1 MRRGRE
7 IAPFCFLGSAYSLAL
22 HLRRAYSRVMRFPF
36 SALRRFALVLPL
48 LALGIQPIAAQ
59 NAAAKAKPAAA
70 AAAKPVP
77 GPWLY
82 RGSDVPQDK
91 EWVFGELAN
100 GVRYAVRKNG
110 VPPGQVAIRVRM
122 DVGSLHEQESERG
135 FAHLL
140 EHLVFRQSR
149 YLAEGA
155 AIPTWQRLGATFGS
169 DTNAETSPVS
179 TTFKLDLPNATPD
192 KLDESLKLLSGMMI
206 APALTEANVRTE
218 VPIVLA
224 EKRERGGLA
233 ERVADATQQ
242 TLFAGQRL
250 AIRPVI
256 GTTETLQAANEASV
270 RAFHARWYRPENAV
284 IIVVGDV
291 ETAQIEAMVRQ
302 HFADWPAA
310 GKRTPAP
317 AFGDPVAPPGSKT
330 ANPVGP
336 TRVLVE
342 PDLPRGITYTV
353 MRPWRPVQDTI
364 AYNQGIML
372 DSLAQAILNR
382 RLETR
387 ARSGGSFLFA
397 QVNQE
402 KVYQSADATFVSITP
417 LDENWTKSLKE
428 VRGVIAD
435 ALATPPSEDEIERE
449 VAEFNVAFESSVEQR
464 RLLAGAK
471 LADDMVT
478 ALDIRETIASPETVL
493 QIFNSSRPLFTPQA
507 VLEHTRKLFKGT
519 VTRAVYVTPKAGEAE
534 AASLAAALAAPA
546 LADPKARPGGK
557 PISFAEMPAIGEP
570 GKLVSESPTGILG
583 IEQLEFA
590 NGVKVLL
597 WPTTDEP
604 GRVSVKVRF
613 GAGYRA
619 FAAGDAAY
627 IALGDMALV
636 GSGQGQLGQEELDRI
651 STGRKMG
658 YDFAIQDASFQFS
671 ADTRSSDLTDQLY
684 LFAQKFAQPRWDS
697 APVLRA
703 KAAARLRYESFSASP
718 QGVLERD
725 LDFLQRGRDPRFRT
739 PTPQEVEAATPD
751 GFRQVWQPILE
762 QGPIEVQLFGD
773 FTREQAVTALERSFG
788 ALAPRQ
794 PYAEPLQPA
803 RVATLPPSSEP
814 VALSHRGD
822 PTQAAALISWPTGG
836 GMANI
841 TESRQLSILSDLFQN
856 RLLDAMREKQGAAY
870 APQVFNT
877 WPQDLENGGSMTA
890 LAQLSPSAVPDFFK
904 AAEQIAADLVARPP
918 SADELERVVE
928 PLRQQISRASTS
940 STFFMFQLEGAT
952 SDPAKFDGLRTLL
965 PDYTRTTPEQMQALA
980 RKYLQPGRSWR
991 AQIMPQGAAV
1001 ASAAAR
1007 SAKPAAPTAVEGR

>member
-1 MRRGRE
+1 MR
-7 IAPFCFLGSAYSLAL
+7 SS
-22 HLRRAYSRVMRFPF
+22 F
-36 SALRRFALVLPL
+36 SALRRLVLVLPL
-48 LALGIQPIAAQ
+48 LALGVQPIAAKTS
-59 NAAAKAKPAAA
+59 AAAKARKAPAATA
-70 AAAKPVP
+70 APARPAS

-122 DVGSLHEQESERG
+122 DVGSLHEEDGERG

-149 YLAEGA
+149 YLSEGA

-179 TTFKLDLPNATPD
+179 TTYKLDLPNATPA

-206 APALTEANVRTE
+206 APALTEANIRTE

-224 EKRERGGLA
+224 EKRERGGLS
-233 ERVADATQQ
+233 ERVAEATQQ

-250 AIRPVI
+250 ASRPVI
-256 GTTETLQAANEASV
+256 GTTETLQAAGQASV
-270 RAFHARWYRPENAV
+270 RAFHKRWYRPENAA

-291 ETAQIEAMVRQ
+291 ETAEIVAMVRQ
-302 HFADWPAA
+302 HFADWPVTGKPAA
-310 GKRTPAP
+310 AP
-317 AFGDPVAPPGSKT
+317 SFGDPVAPGGSNP
-330 ANPVGP
+330 ANPVGQ
-336 TRVLVE
+336 TRVVVE
-342 PDLPRGITYTV
+342 PDLPRGVTYAV
-353 MRPWRPVQDTI
+353 MRPWRPVQDTV

-372 DSLAQAILNR
+372 DSLAQAIINR
-382 RLETR
+382 RLEAR
-387 ARSGGSFLFA
+387 ARAGGSFLFA

-402 KVYQSADATFVSITP
+402 KVSRSADATFVSVTP
-417 LDENWTKSLKE
+417 LDADWTRSLKE

-435 ALATPPSEDEIERE
+435 ALTTPPSEDEIDRE
-449 VAEFNVAFESSVEQR
+449 VAEFNVAFESAVEQR

-471 LADDMVT
+471 LADDLVT

-493 QIFNSSRPLFTPQA
+493 EIFNTSRGLFTPKA
-507 VLEHTRKLFKGT
+507 VLDHTRRLFKGA

-534 AASLAAALAAPA
+534 AASLAAALSEPA
-546 LADPKARPGGK
+546 VADPKARPDSK
-557 PISFAEMPAIGEP
+557 PVSFAEMPALGAP
-570 GKLVSESPTGILG
+570 GKLVGQTQTGILG

-613 GAGYRA
+613 GAGFRA
-619 FAAGDAAY
+619 FSAGDAAY

-636 GSGQGQLGQEELDRI
+636 GAGQGQLGQEELDRI

-671 ADTRSSDLTDQLY
+671 ADTRSSDMADQLY

-697 APVLRA
+697 GPVLRA

-725 LDFLQRGRDPRFRT
+725 LEFLQRGRDPRFRT

-773 FTREQAVTALERSFG
+773 FTREQAVAALERSFG

-794 PYAEPLQPA
+794 PYAAPLASA
-803 RVATLPPSSEP
+803 RVATLPSSTQP
-814 VALSHRGD
+814 VVLNHRGD
-822 PTQAAALISWPTGG
+822 PTQAGAVISWPTGG
-836 GMANI
+836 GMAGI
-841 TESRQLSILSDLFQN
+841 AESRQLEILSNLFQN
-856 RLLDAMREKQGAAY
+856 RLLDAMREKLGEAY
-870 APQVFNT
+870 APQVLNA
-877 WPQDLENGGSMTA
+877 WPQDLENGGSLTA
-890 LAQLSPSAVPDFFK
+890 LAQLSPKAVPVFF
-904 AAEQIAADLVARPP
+904 ATAEEIAANLVARPP

-940 STFFMFQLEGAT
+940 SAFFMYQLEGAT
-952 SDPAKFDGLRTLL
+952 SEPAKFAGLRTLL

-991 AQIMPQGAAV
+991 LQIMPQGAAV
-1001 ASAAAR
+1001 ASGPAK
-1007 SAKPAAPTAVEGR
+1007 SLKPAAIAPAEGR

>member
-1 MRRGRE
+1 MRSSFR
-7 IAPFCFLGSAYSLAL
+7 
-22 HLRRAYSRVMRFPF
+22 
-36 SALRRFALVLPL
+36 ALRRLAFVVPL
-48 LALGIQPIAAQ
+48 LALGVQPIAAQ
-59 NAAAKAKPAAA
+59 SSAAKSKPAAA
-70 AAAKPVP
+70 APAKPAAT

-91 EWVFGELAN
+91 EWVFGELPN

-122 DVGSLHEQESERG
+122 DVGSLHEDESERG

-179 TTFKLDLPNATPD
+179 TTFKLDLPNATPA

-206 APALTEANVRTE
+206 APALTEANIRTE

-233 ERVADATQQ
+233 ERVADATTQ
-242 TLFAGQRL
+242 TLFAGQRM
-250 AIRPVI
+250 AMRPVI
-256 GTTETLQAANEASV
+256 GTTETLQAANQASV
-270 RAFHARWYRPENAV
+270 RAFHSRWYRPDNAV
-284 IIVVGDV
+284 IIVVGDI
-291 ETAQIEAMVRQ
+291 ETAQIETMVRR
-302 HFADWPAA
+302 HFADWPAI

-317 AFGDPVAPPGSKT
+317 AFGDPIAPKGSNP
-330 ANPVGP
+330 ANPIGQ
-336 TRVLVE
+336 TRVVVE
-342 PDLPRGITYTV
+342 PDLPRGLTYAV

-372 DSLAQAILNR
+372 DSLAQAIINR
-382 RLETR
+382 RLEAR
-387 ARSGGSFLFA
+387 ARAGGSFLFA

-402 KVYQSADATFVSITP
+402 KVSQSADATFVSVTP
-417 LDENWTKSLKE
+417 LDENWTRSLKE

-435 ALATPPSEDEIERE
+435 AIATAPSDDEIERE

-493 QIFNSSRPLFTPQA
+493 EIFNSSRNLFTPQA
-507 VLEHTRKLFKGT
+507 VLEHTRRLFKGV
-519 VTRAVYVTPKAGEAE
+519 VTRAVYVTPKAGEAQ

-546 LADPKARPGGK
+546 VADPKARPGGK
-557 PISFAEMPAIGEP
+557 PISFAEMPAIGAP
-570 GKLVSESPTGILG
+570 GKLVSSGSAGILG

-613 GAGYRA
+613 GAGFRA
-619 FAAGDAAY
+619 FSAGDAAY

-671 ADTRSSDLTDQLY
+671 ADTRSSDMADQLF

-697 APVLRA
+697 GPVLRA

-725 LDFLQRGRDPRFRT
+725 LEFLLRGRDPRFRT
-739 PTPQEVEAATPD
+739 PTPPEVEAATPE

-773 FTREQAVTALERSFG
+773 FTREQAVAALERSFG
-788 ALAPRQ
+788 ALAPR
-794 PYAEPLQPA
+794 PAYAAPLQPA
-803 RVATLPPSSEP
+803 RVPTLPPSGVP
-814 VALSHRGD
+814 VTLDHRGD

-836 GMANI
+836 GMASI
-841 TESRQLSILSDLFQN
+841 TESRQLVILSDLFQN
-856 RLLDAMREKQGAAY
+856 RLMDAMREKLGAAY
-870 APQVFNT
+870 APQVQNS
-877 WPQDLENGGSMTA
+877 WPQDLENGGSLTA
-890 LAQLSPSAVPDFFK
+890 MAQLSPKAVPEFFK
-904 AAEQIAADLVARPP
+904 AAEQIAADLVAQPP
-918 SADELERVVE
+918 SADELERVIE

-940 STFFMFQLEGAT
+940 SSFFMYQLEGAT
-952 SDPAKFDGLRTLL
+952 SEPAKFAGLRTLL
-965 PDYTRTTPEQMQALA
+965 SDYTRATPEQMQALA

-1001 ASAAAR
+1001 ASAAALP
-1007 SAKPAAPTAVEGR
+1007 SKPAAPAPAEGR

>member
-1 MRRGRE
+1 MR
-7 IAPFCFLGSAYSLAL
+7 SS
-22 HLRRAYSRVMRFPF
+22 F
-36 SALRRFALVLPL
+36 SALRRLALVLPL
-48 LALGIQPIAAQ
+48 LALGIQPITAKAPKAAPP
-59 NAAAKAKPAAA
+59 AAAPAKPAT
-70 AAAKPVP
+70 

-91 EWVFGELAN
+91 EWVFGELPN
-100 GVRYAVRKNG
+100 GLRYALRKNG

-122 DVGSLHEQESERG
+122 DVGSLHEEESERG

-169 DTNAETSPVS
+169 DTNAETSAVS
-179 TTFKLDLPNATPD
+179 TTYKLDLPNATPA

-206 APALTEANVRTE
+206 APALTEANIRTE

-256 GTTETLQAANEASV
+256 GTTETLSAAAQASV
-270 RAFHARWYRPENAV
+270 RAFHSRWYRPENAV
-284 IIVVGDV
+284 IIVVGDI
-291 ETAQIEAMVRQ
+291 EPAAMEAMVRQ
-302 HFADWPAA
+302 HFADWPVT
-310 GKRTPAP
+310 GKPAP
-317 AFGDPVAPPGSKT
+317 APPFGDPVAPAGSNP

-336 TRVLVE
+336 TRVVVE
-342 PDLPRGITYTV
+342 PDLPRGVTYAV

-372 DSLAQAILNR
+372 DSLAQAIINR
-382 RLETR
+382 RLEAR
-387 ARSGGSFLFA
+387 ARAGGSFLFA

-402 KVYQSADATFVSITP
+402 KVSRSADATFVSVTP
-417 LDENWTKSLKE
+417 LDENWAKSLQE

-493 QIFNSSRPLFTPQA
+493 EIFNNSRALFTPEA
-507 VLEHTRKLFKGT
+507 VLDHTRRLFKGA
-519 VTRAVYVTPKAGEAE
+519 VTRAVYVTPKADEAQP
-534 AASLAAALAAPA
+534 ASLAAALASPA
-546 LADPKARPGGK
+546 VPDPKARLGGK
-557 PISFAEMPAIGEP
+557 PISFADMPALGAP

-613 GAGYRA
+613 GAGFRA
-619 FAAGDAAY
+619 FTAGDAAY
-627 IALGDMALV
+627 ISLGDMALV

-658 YDFAIQDASFQFS
+658 YDFTIQDAAFQFS
-671 ADTRSSDLTDQLY
+671 ADTRSSDMTDQLY
-684 LFAQKFAQPRWDS
+684 LFAQKFVQPRWDS
-697 APVLRA
+697 GPVLRA

-725 LDFLQRGRDPRFRT
+725 LEYLQRGRDPRFRT

-773 FTREQAVTALERSFG
+773 FTREQAIAALERSFG

-794 PYAEPLQPA
+794 PIAGPLAPA
-803 RVATLPPSSEP
+803 RVATLPPSNQP
-814 VALSHRGD
+814 VVLDHRGD
-822 PTQAAALISWPTGG
+822 PTQAAALISWTTGG
-836 GMANI
+836 GMAGI
-841 TESRQLSILSDLFQN
+841 GESRQLEILANVFQN
-856 RLLDAMREKQGAAY
+856 RLLDAMREKLGEAY
-870 APQVFNT
+870 APQVFND
-877 WPQDLENGGSMTA
+877 WPQDLENGGALTA
-890 LAQLSPSAVPDFFK
+890 LAQLSPKAVPVFF
-904 AAEQIAADLVARPP
+904 ATAEEIAADLVARPP
-918 SADELERVVE
+918 SADELERVIE

-940 STFFMFQLEGAT
+940 SAFFMFQLEGAT
-952 SDPAKFDGLRTLL
+952 SEPAKFAGLRTLL
-965 PDYTRTTPEQMQALA
+965 PDFTRTTPEKMQELA

-991 AQIMPQGAAV
+991 AEVMPRGAT
-1001 ASAAAR
+1001 AAALPVV
-1007 SAKPAAPTAVEGR
+1007 KAAATSIQEGR

>member
-1 MRRGRE
+1 MPTSNR
-7 IAPFCFLGSAYSLAL
+7 
-22 HLRRAYSRVMRFPF
+22 
-36 SALRRFALVLPL
+36 ALRRLAFVLPV
-48 LALGIQPIAAQ
+48 LALGLQPIAAETV
-59 NAAAKAKPAAA
+59 AATRVAAPAKPAS
-70 AAAKPVP
+70 

-122 DVGSLHEQESERG
+122 DVGSLHEEESERG

-179 TTFKLDLPNATPD
+179 TTFKLDLPNATPA
-192 KLDESLKLLSGMMI
+192 KLDESLKLISGMMI

-218 VPIVLA
+218 VPIVMA

-242 TLFAGQRL
+242 TLFAGQRI
-250 AIRPVI
+250 AVRPVI
-256 GTTETLQAANEASV
+256 GTAETLQAANEASV
-270 RAFHARWYRPENAV
+270 RAFHSRWYRPENAV
-284 IIVVGDV
+284 IIVVGDI
-291 ETAQIEAMVRQ
+291 ETAQMEALVRQ
-302 HFADWPAA
+302 HFAHWPAA
-310 GKRTPAP
+310 GKPTPAP
-317 AFGDPVAPPGSKT
+317 SFGDPVAPAGSNPG
-330 ANPVGP
+330 NPVGQ
-336 TRVLVE
+336 TRVVVE
-342 PDLPRGITYTV
+342 PDLPRGITYAV

-372 DSLAQAILNR
+372 DSLAQAIINR

-387 ARSGGSFLFA
+387 ARSGGNFLFA

-402 KVYQSADATFVSITP
+402 KVSRSADATFVSVTP
-417 LDENWTKSLKE
+417 LDENWAKSLKE

-435 ALATPPSEDEIERE
+435 ALATPPSEDEIARE
-449 VAEFNVAFESSVEQR
+449 VAEFNVAFESAVEQR
-464 RLLAGAK
+464 RLLAGGK

-493 QIFNSSRPLFTPQA
+493 EIFNGSRALFTPKA
-507 VLEHTRKLFKGT
+507 VLDHTRRLFKGA
-519 VTRAVYVTPKAGEAE
+519 VTRAVYVTPAAGEAQS
-534 AASLAAALAAPA
+534 ASLAAALAAPA
-546 LADPKARPGGK
+546 TADPKARPGGK
-557 PISFAEMPAIGEP
+557 PISFAEMPAIGAP
-570 GKLVSESPTGILG
+570 GKLASETPTGILG
-583 IEQLEFA
+583 IDQLEFA

-613 GAGYRA
+613 GGGYRA
-619 FAAGDAAY
+619 FTAGDAAY

-636 GSGQGQLGQEELDRI
+636 GSGQGQLGQDELDRI

-671 ADTRSSDLTDQLY
+671 ADTRSSDMADQLY

-697 APVLRA
+697 GPVLRA

-725 LDFLQRGRDPRFRT
+725 LEFLQRGRDPRFRT
-739 PTPQEVEAATPD
+739 PTPQEVAAATPD

-773 FTREQAVTALERSFG
+773 FTREQAIAALERSFG

-794 PYAEPLQPA
+794 PLATPLQPA
-803 RVATLPPSSEP
+803 RVATLPPSRQP
-814 VALSHRGD
+814 VMLEHRGD
-822 PTQAAALISWPTGG
+822 PTQAAALISWTTGG
-836 GMANI
+836 GMASI
-841 TESRQLSILSDLFQN
+841 TESRQLEILSNLFQN
-856 RLLDAMREKQGAAY
+856 RLLDAMREKLGEAY
-870 APQVFNT
+870 APQVFNG

-890 LAQLSPSAVPDFFK
+890 MAQLSPKAVPVFF
-904 AAEQIAADLVARPP
+904 ATAEEIAADLVARPP
-918 SADELERVVE
+918 SADELARVIE

-940 STFFMFQLEGAT
+940 SAFFMYQLEGA
-952 SDPAKFDGLRTLL
+952 SSEPAKFAALRTLL
-965 PDYTRTTPEQMQALA
+965 PDYTRTTPEAMQALA
-980 RKYLQPGRSWR
+980 RKYLVPERSWR
-991 AQIMPQGAAV
+991 AQVMPQGPAMAGGVPRAV
-1001 ASAAAR
+1001 
-1007 SAKPAAPTAVEGR
+1007 KPATATPAEGR

>member
-1 MRRGRE
+1 MRSSFR
-7 IAPFCFLGSAYSLAL
+7 
-22 HLRRAYSRVMRFPF
+22 
-36 SALRRFALVLPL
+36 ALRRLAFVVPL
-48 LALGIQPIAAQ
+48 LALGVQPIAAQ
-59 NAAAKAKPAAA
+59 SSAAKSKPAAA
-70 AAAKPVP
+70 APAKPAAT

-91 EWVFGELAN
+91 EWVFGELPN

-122 DVGSLHEQESERG
+122 DVGSLHEEESERG

-179 TTFKLDLPNATPD
+179 TTFKLDLPNATPA

-206 APALTEANVRTE
+206 APALTEANIRTE

-233 ERVADATQQ
+233 ERVADATTQ
-242 TLFAGQRL
+242 TLFAGQRM
-250 AIRPVI
+250 AMRPVI
-256 GTTETLQAANEASV
+256 GTTETLQAANHASV
-270 RAFHARWYRPENAV
+270 RAFHSRWYRPDNAV
-284 IIVVGDV
+284 IIVVGDI

-302 HFADWPAA
+302 HFADWPAI

-317 AFGDPVAPPGSKT
+317 TFGDPIAPKGSNP
-330 ANPVGP
+330 ANPIGQ
-336 TRVLVE
+336 TRVVVE
-342 PDLPRGITYTV
+342 PDLPRGLTYAV

-372 DSLAQAILNR
+372 DSLAQAIINR
-382 RLETR
+382 RLEAR
-387 ARSGGSFLFA
+387 ARAGGSFLFA

-402 KVYQSADATFVSITP
+402 KVSQSADATFVSVTP
-417 LDENWTKSLKE
+417 LDENWTRSLKE

-435 ALATPPSEDEIERE
+435 ALATPPSDDEIERE

-493 QIFNSSRPLFTPQA
+493 EIFNSSRNLFTPQA
-507 VLEHTRKLFKGT
+507 VLEHTRRLFKGV
-519 VTRAVYVTPKAGEAE
+519 VTRAVYVTPKADEAQ

-546 LADPKARPGGK
+546 VADPKARPGGK
-557 PISFAEMPAIGEP
+557 PISFAEMPAIGAP
-570 GKLVSESPTGILG
+570 GKLVSSGSAGILG

-613 GAGYRA
+613 GAGFRA
-619 FAAGDAAY
+619 FSAGDAAY

-671 ADTRSSDLTDQLY
+671 ADTRSSDMADQLF

-697 APVLRA
+697 GPVLRA

-725 LDFLQRGRDPRFRT
+725 LEFLLRGRDPRFRT
-739 PTPQEVEAATPD
+739 PTPQEVEAATPE

-773 FTREQAVTALERSFG
+773 FTRDQAVAALERSFG
-788 ALAPRQ
+788 ALAPR
-794 PYAEPLQPA
+794 PAYAAPLQPA
-803 RVATLPPSSEP
+803 RVPTLPPSGVP
-814 VALSHRGD
+814 VTLDHRGD

-836 GMANI
+836 GMASI
-841 TESRQLSILSDLFQN
+841 TESRQLVILSDLFQN
-856 RLLDAMREKQGAAY
+856 RLMDAMREKLGAAY
-870 APQVFNT
+870 APQVQNS
-877 WPQDLENGGSMTA
+877 WPQDLENGGSLTA
-890 LAQLSPSAVPDFFK
+890 MAQLSPKAVPEFFK
-904 AAEQIAADLVARPP
+904 AAEQIAADLVAQPP
-918 SADELERVVE
+918 SADELERVIE

-940 STFFMFQLEGAT
+940 SSFFMYQLEGAT
-952 SDPAKFDGLRTLL
+952 SEPAKFAGLRTLL
-965 PDYTRTTPEQMQALA
+965 SDYTRATPEQMQALA

-1007 SAKPAAPTAVEGR
+1007 PSKPLAPAPAEGR

>member
-1 MRRGRE
+1 MR
-7 IAPFCFLGSAYSLAL
+7 SS
-22 HLRRAYSRVMRFPF
+22 F
-36 SALRRFALVLPL
+36 SALRRLVLVLPL
-48 LALGIQPIAAQ
+48 LALGVQPIAAKTSV
-59 NAAAKAKPAAA
+59 AAKARKTPAATA
-70 AAAKPVP
+70 APAKSTSA
-77 GPWLY
+77 PWLY

-122 DVGSLHEQESERG
+122 DVGSLHEEDGERG

-149 YLAEGA
+149 YLNEAA

-179 TTFKLDLPNATPD
+179 TTYKLDLPNATPD

-233 ERVADATQQ
+233 ERVAEATQQ

-256 GTTETLQAANEASV
+256 GTTETLQAANQASV
-270 RAFHARWYRPENAV
+270 RAFHQRWYRPENAV

-291 ETAQIEAMVRQ
+291 ETTEIETMVRR
-302 HFADWPAA
+302 HFADWPTV
-310 GKRTPAP
+310 GKSAMAP
-317 AFGDPVAPPGSKT
+317 SFGDPVAPNGSSPD
-330 ANPVGP
+330 NPVGP
-336 TRVLVE
+336 TRVVVE
-342 PDLPRGITYTV
+342 PDLPRGVTFAV

-372 DSLAQAILNR
+372 DSLAQAIINR
-382 RLETR
+382 RLEAR
-387 ARSGGSFLFA
+387 ARAGGSFLFA
-397 QVNQE
+397 QINQE
-402 KVYQSADATFVSITP
+402 KVSRSADATFVSVTP
-417 LDENWTKSLKE
+417 LDENWAKSLSE

-449 VAEFNVAFESSVEQR
+449 VAEFNVAFESAVEQR

-493 QIFNSSRPLFTPQA
+493 EIFNTSRSLFTPEA
-507 VLEHTRKLFKGT
+507 VLDHTRLLFKGA

-534 AASLAAALAAPA
+534 AASLAAALAKPA
-546 LADPKARPGGK
+546 VADPKARPDSK
-557 PISFAEMPAIGEP
+557 PVSFAEMPALGAP
-570 GKLVSESPTGILG
+570 GKLVSQTQTGILG

-613 GAGYRA
+613 GAGFRA
-619 FAAGDAAY
+619 FTGGDAAY

-671 ADTRSSDLTDQLY
+671 ADTRSSDMADQLY

-697 APVLRA
+697 GPVLRA

-725 LDFLQRGRDPRFRT
+725 LEFLQRGRDARFRT

-773 FTREQAVTALERSFG
+773 FTREQAVAALERSFG

-794 PYAEPLQPA
+794 PFTAPLASA
-803 RVATLPPSSEP
+803 RVATLPPSIQP
-814 VALSHRGD
+814 VVLNHRGD
-822 PTQAAALISWPTGG
+822 PSQAGAVISWPTGG
-836 GMANI
+836 GMAGI
-841 TESRQLSILSDLFQN
+841 AESRQLEILSNLFQN
-856 RLLDAMREKQGAAY
+856 RLLDAMREKLGEAY
-870 APQVFNT
+870 APQVFNA
-877 WPQDLENGGSMTA
+877 WPQDLENGGSLTA
-890 LAQLSPSAVPDFFK
+890 MAQISTKAVPMFFTT
-904 AAEQIAADLVARPP
+904 AEEIAADLVARPP

-940 STFFMFQLEGAT
+940 SAFFMFQLEGA
-952 SDPAKFDGLRTLL
+952 SSEPSKFAGLRTLL

-991 AQIMPQGAAV
+991 LQIMPQGPAIAGAPVMGARPVAV
-1001 ASAAAR
+1001 A
-1007 SAKPAAPTAVEGR
+1007 PAEGR

>member
-1 MRRGRE
+1 MR
-7 IAPFCFLGSAYSLAL
+7 SS
-22 HLRRAYSRVMRFPF
+22 F
-36 SALRRFALVLPL
+36 SALRRLALVLPL
-48 LALGIQPIAAQ
+48 LALGAQPITAQSSAAKSKPAT
-59 NAAAKAKPAAA
+59 AAAPAKPAAT
-70 AAAKPVP
+70 

-91 EWVFGELAN
+91 EWVFGELPN

-122 DVGSLHEQESERG
+122 DVGSLHEEESERG

-179 TTFKLDLPNATPD
+179 TTFKLDLPNATPA

-206 APALTEANVRTE
+206 APALTEANIRTE

-233 ERVADATQQ
+233 ERVADATTQ
-242 TLFAGQRL
+242 TLFAGQRM
-250 AIRPVI
+250 AVRPVI
-256 GTTETLQAANEASV
+256 GTTETLEAANQASV
-270 RAFHARWYRPENAV
+270 RAFHSRWYRPDNAV
-284 IIVVGDV
+284 IIVVGDI
-291 ETAQIEAMVRQ
+291 ETAQIEGMVRQ

-310 GKRTPAP
+310 GKRTPP
-317 AFGDPVAPPGSKT
+317 PPFGDPIAPKGS
-330 ANPVGP
+330 NPVNPIGQ
-336 TRVLVE
+336 TRVVVE
-342 PDLPRGITYTV
+342 PDLPRGLTYAV

-372 DSLAQAILNR
+372 DSLAQAIINR
-382 RLETR
+382 RLEAR
-387 ARSGGSFLFA
+387 ARAGGSFLFA

-402 KVYQSADATFVSITP
+402 KVSQSADATFVSVTP

-493 QIFNSSRPLFTPQA
+493 EIFNNSRSLFTPQA
-507 VLEHTRKLFKGT
+507 VLNHTRRLFKGT
-519 VTRAVYVTPKAGEAE
+519 VTRAVYVTPKAGEAQ
-534 AASLAAALAAPA
+534 AASLAATLAAPA
-546 LADPKARPGGK
+546 VADPKARPGGK
-557 PISFAEMPAIGEP
+557 PISFAEMPAIGAP
-570 GKLVSESPTGILG
+570 GKLVSSGSAGILG

-619 FAAGDAAY
+619 FSAGDAAY

-671 ADTRSSDLTDQLY
+671 ADTRSSDMADQLF

-697 APVLRA
+697 GPVLRA

-725 LDFLQRGRDPRFRT
+725 LEFLMRGRDPRFRT
-739 PTPQEVEAATPD
+739 PTPQEVAAATPD

-773 FTREQAVTALERSFG
+773 FTRDQAIAALERSFG
-788 ALAPRQ
+788 ALATRPA
-794 PYAEPLQPA
+794 YTAPLQPA
-803 RVATLPPSSEP
+803 RVASLPPSSVP
-814 VALSHRGD
+814 VTLDHRGD

-841 TESRQLSILSDLFQN
+841 AESRQLTILSDLFQN
-856 RLLDAMREKQGAAY
+856 RLLDAMREKLGAAY
-870 APQVFNT
+870 APQVQNS
-877 WPQDLENGGSMTA
+877 WPQDLENGGALTA
-890 LAQLSPSAVPDFFK
+890 MAQLSPKAVPDFFK
-904 AAEQIAADLVARPP
+904 TAEQIAADLVARPP
-918 SADELERVVE
+918 SVDELERVIE

-940 STFFMFQLEGAT
+940 STFFMYQLEGAT
-952 SDPAKFDGLRTLL
+952 NEPAKFAGLRTLL

-1007 SAKPAAPTAVEGR
+1007 PVKPAGTPTAEGR

>member
-1 MRRGRE
+1 MRSSFR
-7 IAPFCFLGSAYSLAL
+7 
-22 HLRRAYSRVMRFPF
+22 
-36 SALRRFALVLPL
+36 ALRRLAFVVPL
-48 LALGIQPIAAQ
+48 LALGVQPIAAQ
-59 NAAAKAKPAAA
+59 SSAAKSKPAAA
-70 AAAKPVP
+70 APAKPAAT

-91 EWVFGELAN
+91 EWVFGELPN

-122 DVGSLHEQESERG
+122 DVGSLHEDESERG

-179 TTFKLDLPNATPD
+179 TTFKLDLPNATPA

-206 APALTEANVRTE
+206 APALTEANIRTE

-233 ERVADATQQ
+233 ERVADATTQ
-242 TLFAGQRL
+242 TLFAGQRM
-250 AIRPVI
+250 AMRPVI
-256 GTTETLQAANEASV
+256 GTTETLQAANQASV
-270 RAFHARWYRPENAV
+270 RAFHSRWYRPDNAV
-284 IIVVGDV
+284 IIVVGDI
-291 ETAQIEAMVRQ
+291 ETAQIETMVRR
-302 HFADWPAA
+302 HFADWPAI

-317 AFGDPVAPPGSKT
+317 AFGDPIAPKGSNP
-330 ANPVGP
+330 ANPIGQ
-336 TRVLVE
+336 TRVVVE
-342 PDLPRGITYTV
+342 PDLPRGLTYAV

-372 DSLAQAILNR
+372 DSLAQAIINR
-382 RLETR
+382 RLEAR
-387 ARSGGSFLFA
+387 ARAGGSFLFA

-402 KVYQSADATFVSITP
+402 KVSQSADATFVSVTP
-417 LDENWTKSLKE
+417 LDENWTRSLKE

-435 ALATPPSEDEIERE
+435 AIATAPSDDEIERE

-493 QIFNSSRPLFTPQA
+493 EIFNSSRNLFTPQA
-507 VLEHTRKLFKGT
+507 VLEHTRRLFKGV
-519 VTRAVYVTPKAGEAE
+519 VTRAVYVTPKAGEAQ

-546 LADPKARPGGK
+546 VADPKARPGGK
-557 PISFAEMPAIGEP
+557 PISFAEMPAIGAP
-570 GKLVSESPTGILG
+570 GKLVSSGSAGILG

-613 GAGYRA
+613 GAGFRA
-619 FAAGDAAY
+619 FSAGDAAY

-658 YDFAIQDASFQFS
+658 YDFAIHDASFQFS
-671 ADTRSSDLTDQLY
+671 ADTRSSDMADQLF

-697 APVLRA
+697 GPVLRA

-725 LDFLQRGRDPRFRT
+725 LEFLLRGRDPRFRT
-739 PTPQEVEAATPD
+739 PTPPEVEAATPE

-773 FTREQAVTALERSFG
+773 FTRDQAVAALERSFG
-788 ALAPRQ
+788 ALAPR
-794 PYAEPLQPA
+794 PAYAAPLQPA
-803 RVATLPPSSEP
+803 RVPTLPPSGVP
-814 VALSHRGD
+814 VTLDHRGD

-836 GMANI
+836 GMASI
-841 TESRQLSILSDLFQN
+841 TESRQLVILSDLFQN
-856 RLLDAMREKQGAAY
+856 RLMDAMREKLGAAY
-870 APQVFNT
+870 APQVQNS
-877 WPQDLENGGSMTA
+877 WPQDLENGGSLTA
-890 LAQLSPSAVPDFFK
+890 MAQLSPKAVPEFFK
-904 AAEQIAADLVARPP
+904 AAEQIAADLVAQPP
-918 SADELERVVE
+918 SADELERVIE

-940 STFFMFQLEGAT
+940 SSFFMYQLEGAT
-952 SDPAKFDGLRTLL
+952 SEPAKFAGLRTLL
-965 PDYTRTTPEQMQALA
+965 SDYTRATPEQMQALA

-1007 SAKPAAPTAVEGR
+1007 PSKPAAPAPAEGR

>member
-1 MRRGRE
+1 
-7 IAPFCFLGSAYSLAL
+7 
-22 HLRRAYSRVMRFPF
+22 MRFPF
-36 SALRRFALVLPL
+36 SALRRFVLVLPL
-48 LALGIQPIAAQ
+48 LALGVQPIAAQ
-59 NAAAKAKPAAA
+59 SGATAKTAPAKPAT
-70 AAAKPVP
+70 

-91 EWVFGELAN
+91 EWIFGELPN

-122 DVGSLHEQESERG
+122 DVGSLHEEDSERG
-135 FAHLL
+135 YAHLL

-179 TTFKLDLPNATPD
+179 TTFKLDLPNATPA

-256 GTTETLQAANEASV
+256 GTTETLQAAKESSV

-302 HFADWPAA
+302 HFADWPAV
-310 GKRTPAP
+310 GKHTAAP
-317 AFGDPVAPPGSKT
+317 AFGDPVVPAGSKT

-342 PDLPRGITYTV
+342 PDLPRGITYAV

-372 DSLAQAILNR
+372 DSLAQAIINR
-382 RLETR
+382 RLEAR

-402 KVYQSADATFVSITP
+402 KAYQSTDATFVSVTP
-417 LDENWTKSLKE
+417 LDENWTRSLKE

-435 ALATPPSEDEIERE
+435 ALATAPSEDEIERE
-449 VAEFNVAFESSVEQR
+449 IAEFNVAFESSVEQR

-507 VLEHTRKLFKGT
+507 VLDHTRKLFKGT
-519 VTRAVYVTPKAGEAE
+519 VTRAVYVTPKAGEAQ

-546 LADPKARPGGK
+546 VADPKARPGGK
-557 PISFAEMPAIGEP
+557 PISFAEMPPIGEP
-570 GKLVSESPTGILG
+570 GKLTGESPTGILG

-619 FAAGDAAY
+619 FTAGDAAY

-671 ADTRSSDLTDQLY
+671 ADTRSADMADQLY

-697 APVLRA
+697 GPVLRA

-725 LDFLQRGRDPRFRT
+725 LEFLQRGRDPRFRT
-739 PTPQEVEAATPD
+739 PTPQEVAAATPD
-751 GFRQVWQPILE
+751 GFRQVWQPVLE

-773 FTREQAVTALERSFG
+773 FTRDQAVAALERSFG

-814 VALSHRGD
+814 VTLNHRGD
-822 PTQAAALISWPTGG
+822 PTQAAALISWTTGG
-836 GMANI
+836 GMASLS
-841 TESRQLSILSDLFQN
+841 ESRQLEILSNLFQN

-870 APQVFNT
+870 APQVFNS
-877 WPQDLENGGSMTA
+877 WPQDLENGGAMTA
-890 LAQLSPSAVPDFFK
+890 MAQLSSKAVPDFFK
-904 AAEQIAADLVARPP
+904 AADEIAADLVARPP

-940 STFFMFQLEGAT
+940 SAFFMYQLEGA
-952 SDPAKFDGLRTLL
+952 SSEPAKFEALRTLL
-965 PDYTRTTPEQMQALA
+965 TDYTRTTPEAMQALA

-1001 ASAAAR
+1001 VSAAAR
-1007 SAKPAAPTAVEGR
+1007 PAKPAATTPAEGR